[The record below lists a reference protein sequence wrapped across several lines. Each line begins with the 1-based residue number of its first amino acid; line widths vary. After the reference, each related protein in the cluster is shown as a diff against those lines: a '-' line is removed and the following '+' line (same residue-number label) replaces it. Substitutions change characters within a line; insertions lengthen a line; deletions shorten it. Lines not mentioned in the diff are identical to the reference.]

1 MFSKIPPI
9 SAIVC
14 VMTLW
19 LTQSACLFSSQDVKF
34 NLVRTD
40 TVGVS
45 KGEIGYIANGEIY
58 MQNPAGAQPRQV
70 SFDGVNKL
78 GLVLRGDRK
87 QAIST
92 TISTLGYP
100 KVVNFDP
107 NLSTL
112 DGISSSDYATPNSFG
127 YVGLDTLYF
136 LTPRNTNKFIS
147 DDTSYTNY
155 IRIRLNM
162 IVTNNDSLQY
172 LCISR
177 KNDLVVV
184 LKQNA
189 TNMYKMVWL
198 MGNNTQKTYITSQK
212 LQQPKWS
219 PDANILAFP
228 SDKGIFMWK
237 RAEDLPKMTIFDV
250 NIRAF
255 ALNPTGSEIAYTK
268 GNDTIQIR
276 NLSFS
281 KSNRA
286 LATLPAGV
294 PIRDIDWK

>member
-1 MFSKIPPI
+1 MIHKIPPI

-14 VMTLW
+14 VLALW
-19 LTQSACLFSSQDVKF
+19 LTQSACIFNPQEVKF

-40 TVGVS
+40 TVGIS

-58 MQNPAGAQPRQV
+58 MQNPAGAAPRQV

-78 GLVLRGDRK
+78 GLILRGDRK

-92 TISTLGYP
+92 TITTLGYP

-107 NLSTL
+107 NLRTPDDL
-112 DGISSSDYATPNSFG
+112 ATRDYATPNSFG

-136 LTPRNTNKFIS
+136 LTLQNPEKFIS
-147 DDTSYTNY
+147 NDTAYTNY
-155 IRIRLNM
+155 IRNRLDM

-177 KNDLVVV
+177 KNDLVVIA
-184 LKQNA
+184 KQNA
-189 TNMYKMVWL
+189 TNMYKMTWL
-198 MGNNTQKTYITSQK
+198 TKDNLIKTYITSQK

-228 SDKGIFMWK
+228 SDKGIFVWK

-294 PIRDIDWK
+294 PVRDIDWK